1 LENGERREM
10 RHTTGERGVGD
21 LRQRLTIGERERDER
36 KRHKMRRGEITE
48 NERHNFQREG

>member
-1 LENGERREM
+1 M
-10 RHTTGERGVGD
+10 RHTTGEGGVGD

-48 NERHNFQREG
+48 NERHNFQKEG